1 MPKVNDKAD
10 IQPELYIGLMSGTSV
25 DGIDTVVAKIGP
37 SHFELINSDSIDFPA
52 EIKSQLLDL
61 CHASQANINEIG
73 SLNTSCGQ
81 LIGQAVKSLLKK
93 SHLSPSDIRA
103 IGSHGQTVRH
113 CPEHPKPFTTQ
124 LGDAS
129 IVAEESGILTI
140 ADFRMADIACGG
152 QGAPLVPAFHNAV
165 FRSSI
170 ANRAIINIGGISN
183 ITILPK
189 DPRAEVT
196 GYDIGPGNTLMDQWT
211 RDKTGEPFDLDGN
224 WARAGKII
232 PRLLDATLSEHYFLA
247 SGPKSTGRELFNL
260 EWLGKYLSIS
270 ETSES
275 DQDIQATLAELTAIT
290 IAETVKAQ
298 KALLQDDLDIYLCGG
313 GVNNHYL
320 LERIQHHI
328 PDTTMNTTDSL
339 NIDPQLVE
347 ASAFAWLAYRTYN
360 GLPGNLPCVTGARKE
375 KILGGIYQP

>member
-1 MPKVNDKAD
+1 
-10 IQPELYIGLMSGTSV
+10 
-25 DGIDTVVAKIGP
+25 
-37 SHFELINSDSIDFPA
+37 
-52 EIKSQLLDL
+52 
-61 CHASQANINEIG
+61 
-73 SLNTSCGQ
+73 
-81 LIGQAVKSLLKK
+81 
-93 SHLSPSDIRA
+93 
-103 IGSHGQTVRH
+103 
-113 CPEHPKPFTTQ
+113 
-124 LGDAS
+124 
-129 IVAEESGILTI
+129 
-140 ADFRMADIACGG
+140 MADIACGG

-189 DPRAEVT
+189 DPSAEVT

-260 EWLGKYLSIS
+260 EWLAKYLSIS
-270 ETSES
+270 ETTES

-290 IAETVKAQ
+290 IAETVKTQ